1 MRGLNRFA
9 SSCRLFLSNF
19 LIAESRIRRPGNM
32 QSCLTLS
39 NHVQSKRDHLTRA
52 EVLYDVSFHFL
63 LFFFLARFPFCFF
76 FYSTF
81 RWSFR
86 SMEWNVV
93 YLSSARRLCSIELI
107 DLLGRPTCSHTE
119 FPRILN
125 GRGGDYPIF
134 RLKEWRLFQGRKLCS
149 DRLFKETRYFYT
161 VSHLMQFCLSFC

>member
-1 MRGLNRFA
+1 MRGLNRFV
-9 SSCRLFLSNF
+9 SSCRLFLLNF

-63 LFFFLARFPFCFF
+63 LFFFSSSVPILLFF

-81 RWSFR
+81 CWSFR

-125 GRGGDYPIF
+125 SRGGDYPIF
-134 RLKEWRLFQGRKLCS
+134 RLKEW
-149 DRLFKETRYFYT
+149 RLFKETRYFYT